1 MDACMPCKPWKCTKQ
16 QQLNTFDAFSIL
28 RTTTKITLLGRL
40 EYDNDVGPRELAF
53 PVIKR
58 SANKL

>member
-1 MDACMPCKPWKCTKQ
+1 MPVGLANLGSVDKKK
-16 QQLNTFDAFSIL
+16 QLNTIGAISIL
-28 RTTTKITLLGRL
+28 KTTTKITLLGRL

-58 SANKL
+58 STNKL